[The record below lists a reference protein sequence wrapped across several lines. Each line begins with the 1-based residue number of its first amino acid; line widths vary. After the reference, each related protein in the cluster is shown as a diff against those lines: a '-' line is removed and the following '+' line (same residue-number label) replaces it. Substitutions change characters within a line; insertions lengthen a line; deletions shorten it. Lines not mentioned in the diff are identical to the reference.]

1 MDKLMDNRWFLKIL
15 ALVLA
20 VLLYSSVPH
29 TTNSTKF
36 TGVNVPGEQTTETL
50 NDVPV
55 KVYYD
60 TENLVVSGIPN
71 KVKLTLKGPVTH
83 IQNAKALRNF
93 EVYVDLTKAKIG
105 HQTVKLKIKDLSDK
119 LKATIKPSRVNVS
132 IQEKITQEYKVDTEF
147 NQGLLQ
153 EGFAAGQPVVEPN
166 KVKITGAKNLIDRI
180 SYVKATL
187 NVKDQINKTISQEA
201 NIQVL
206 DRDLNKL
213 DVEVD
218 PGTVRVTIPVK
229 DISKKVPIDIKQIG
243 TPPSGVTIDS
253 ITLDTK
259 DAVIIGSEHALKN
272 AHVRVEVDVSKIDDN
287 MTMDLPVIISN
298 GITKVSPEMVKATI
312 VVKKQEEKTISAI
325 PLKIDGL
332 SDQYSAEI
340 NNPNNVDLMVN
351 GPSST
356 IKKLTPKDF
365 NVFIDVSNLKEGD
378 HNVKIQVEGP
388 SEVDWELDQ
397 SSSNVTITK
406 NNA

>member
-1 MDKLMDNRWFLKIL
+1 MDKLMDNRWFIKIL

-147 NQGLLQ
+147 NRGLLQ

-187 NVKDQINKTISQEA
+187 NVKDQINKTISQDA

-259 DAVIIGSEHALKN
+259 EAVIIGSEHALKN
-272 AHVRVEVDVSKIDDN
+272 PHIRVEVDVSKIDDN
-287 MTMDLPVIISN
+287 KTMDLPVIISN
-298 GITKVSPEMVKATI
+298 GITKVSPEMVTATI
-312 VVKKQEEKTISAI
+312 VVKKQEEKTISGI
-325 PLKIDGL
+325 PLKILGL
-332 SDQYSAEI
+332 SEQYSAEI
-340 NNPNNVDLMVN
+340 NNPENVDITVN
-351 GPSST
+351 GPSSMVN
-356 IKKLTPKDF
+356 KLKSKDF

-388 SEVDWELDQ
+388 SELDWELDQ
-397 SSSNVTITK
+397 SRANVTITK
-406 NNA
+406 NNG

>member
-1 MDKLMDNRWFLKIL
+1 MDKLMDNRWFIKIL

-132 IQEKITQEYKVDTEF
+132 VQEKITQEYKVDTEF

-218 PGTVRVTIPVK
+218 PSTVRVTIPVK

-287 MTMDLPVIISN
+287 KTMDLPVIISN
-298 GITKVSPEMVKATI
+298 GITKVSPEMVTATI
-312 VVKKQEEKTISAI
+312 VVKKQEEKTISGI
-325 PLKIDGL
+325 PLTILGL

-340 NNPNNVDLMVN
+340 NNPDNVDITVN
-351 GPSST
+351 GPSSMVN
-356 IKKLTPKDF
+356 KLKSKDF

-397 SSSNVTITK
+397 SRANVTITK

>member
-1 MDKLMDNRWFLKIL
+1 MDKLMDNRWFIKIL

-29 TTNSTKF
+29 TGSSKF
-36 TGVNVPGEQTTETL
+36 TDVNVPGEQSTETL

-71 KVKLTLKGPVTH
+71 TVKLTLQGPITH

-93 EVYVDLTKAKIG
+93 EVYVDLTNAKIG
-105 HQTVKLKIKDLSDK
+105 NQTVKLKIRNLSDK
-119 LKATIKPSRVNVS
+119 LKATINPSRVNVS

-153 EGFAAGQPVVEPN
+153 EGYAAGQPVVEPN

-180 SYVKATL
+180 SYVKAAL
-187 NVKDQINKTISQEA
+187 NVRGQINQTISQEA
-201 NIQVL
+201 NVQVL

-229 DISKKVPIDIKQIG
+229 NISKKVPINIKQIG

-253 ITLDTK
+253 ITLDK
-259 DAVIIGSEHALKN
+259 SDAVIIGNEHALKTAN
-272 AHVRVEVDVSKIDDN
+272 VRVEVDVSKINDN
-287 MTMDLPVIISN
+287 TTLKLPVIISN
-298 GITKVSPEMVKATI
+298 GITKVTPDIVNATI
-312 VVKKQEEKTISAI
+312 VVKKQDGKTISGI
-325 PLKIDGL
+325 PLNILGL
-332 SDQYSAEI
+332 SDKYSAEV
-340 NNPNNVDLMVN
+340 NNPVNVDLMVN

-356 IKKLTPKDF
+356 VKTLKPKDF
-365 NVFIDVSNLKEGD
+365 NAFIDVSKLGEGD
-378 HNVKIQVEGP
+378 HDVKIQVEGP
-388 SEVDWELDQ
+388 SDVNWELDH
-397 SSSNVTITK
+397 SSANVTIIK

>member
-397 SSSNVTITK
+397 SSANVTITK

>member
-1 MDKLMDNRWFLKIL
+1 MDKLMDNRWFIKIL

-29 TTNSTKF
+29 TGNSKF
-36 TGVNVPGEQTTETL
+36 TDVNVPGEQTTETL
-50 NDVPV
+50 SDVPV

-71 KVKLTLKGPVTH
+71 TVKVKLQGPVTH
-83 IQNAKALRNF
+83 IQNAKVLRNF
-93 EVYVDLTKAKIG
+93 EVYVDLTNAKIG
-105 HQTVKLKIKDLSDK
+105 HQTVKLKIKGLSDK

-132 IQEKITQEYKVDTEF
+132 IQEKITQEYNVDTEF
-147 NQGLLQ
+147 NHNLLQ

-187 NVKDQINKTISQEA
+187 NVKDQINQTITQEA
-201 NIQVL
+201 NVQVL

-218 PGTVRVTIPVK
+218 PGTVKVTIPVK

-253 ITLDTK
+253 ITLDK
-259 DAVIIGSEHALKN
+259 PEAVIIGSEHALKN

-287 MTMDLPVIISN
+287 TTLDLPVIISN
-298 GITKVSPEMVKATI
+298 GITKVSPDMVKATI
-312 VVKKQEEKTISAI
+312 AVKKQDEKTISGI
-325 PLKIDGL
+325 PLKILGE
-332 SDQYSAEI
+332 SAQYSAEV
-340 NNPNNVDLMVN
+340 NNPENVDLMVN

-356 IKKLTPKDF
+356 VEKLKAKDF
-365 NVFIDVSNLKEGD
+365 NIFIDVSKLKQGD

-388 SEVDWELDQ
+388 SEVNWELDQ
-397 SSSNVTITK
+397 SSANVTIIK

>member
-1 MDKLMDNRWFLKIL
+1 MDNRWFIKIL

-147 NQGLLQ
+147 NRGLLQ

-187 NVKDQINKTISQEA
+187 NVKDQINKTISQDA

-259 DAVIIGSEHALKN
+259 EAVIIGSEHALKN
-272 AHVRVEVDVSKIDDN
+272 PHIRVEVDVSKIDDN
-287 MTMDLPVIISN
+287 KTMDLPVIISN
-298 GITKVSPEMVKATI
+298 GITKVSPEMVTATI
-312 VVKKQEEKTISAI
+312 VVKKQEEKTISGI
-325 PLKIDGL
+325 PLKILGL
-332 SDQYSAEI
+332 SEQYSAEI
-340 NNPNNVDLMVN
+340 NNPENVDITVN
-351 GPSST
+351 GPSSMVN
-356 IKKLTPKDF
+356 KLKSKDF

-388 SEVDWELDQ
+388 SELDWELDQ
-397 SSSNVTITK
+397 SRANVTITK
-406 NNA
+406 NNG